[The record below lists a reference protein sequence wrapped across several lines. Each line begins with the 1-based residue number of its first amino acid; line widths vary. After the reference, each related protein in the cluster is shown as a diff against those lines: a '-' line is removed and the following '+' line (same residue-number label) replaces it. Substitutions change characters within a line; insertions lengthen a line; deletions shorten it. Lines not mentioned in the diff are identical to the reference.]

1 MSLPSGRTLRA
12 LLLGAAAC
20 ALIPDAAFA
29 DDGDTTGDGDRPT
42 TVSSVEITARS
53 DAPVATASP
62 ATTESI
68 DAASLRD
75 TVNAVNPEDALKYL
89 PSLLVRKRHVGDTQA
104 PMATRTSGVGASAR
118 SLIFVDGVL
127 LSALIG
133 NNNSNASPR
142 WGMVSPEEIARV
154 DVGYG
159 PFSAAY
165 AGNSIGAVV
174 NITTRSPTR
183 LEGSLKAAGS
193 WDAFSQYGTKGT
205 YPAGQLAATLG
216 DRWGDV
222 AWFVSAD
229 HVKSRSQPLA
239 YVTAVRPVAP
249 SAVGAPTTGSFQDL
263 NRTGAV
269 IQVLGAGGFEDQT
282 QDTFKAKLSWS
293 PSPAFHVGWLGGVFA
308 NDTRASA
315 ETYLR
320 NTAGDPVYSGAL
332 NIGGYAYT
340 VAPSAFSNN
349 VYRFDERHW
358 MNALS
363 AGGVLGGDFTWRAAA
378 SLYDYDR
385 DEQRMPSAALP
396 GGSTGGAG
404 SITRLDGTG
413 WRTFDLTGEWRVNA
427 AHTLSFGAHSDRYRL
442 ASQRFNTADWIG
454 GAPTTLA
461 SASKGKTRT
470 DALWLQDAIALSPG
484 LLLTLG
490 ARQEHW
496 EALDG
501 FNYSLAPALSV
512 TQPGLSANAF
522 SPKATLRWTPDD
534 HWSVTGSF
542 GQASRFPTVTELYQT
557 VTTGP
562 TLTVPDPNLRPE
574 TAWSTE
580 LAIERIDASGRVRL
594 SLFTEDI
601 DDALIS
607 QTAPLVPGSATLFSY
622 VQNVGHV
629 RSRGV
634 ELAAERRDLGIKG
647 FDLSG
652 SVTWLD
658 STITQ
663 DAAFPAAV
671 GKQAPQTPRWR
682 ATVVATWRPNAA
694 LALTLAARYSD
705 RVFATIDNTDPVTH
719 TYQGFDGYLVA
730 DARANWTINP
740 HWSAAVGI
748 DNLGARD
755 YFLFHAFPQRTAF
768 AELRY
773 AF

>member
-1 MSLPSGRTLRA
+1 MPLPSGRALRA
-12 LLLGAAAC
+12 LLLGAATG
-20 ALIPDAAFA
+20 ALIPVSALA
-29 DDGDTTGDGDRPT
+29 DDSDGDRPT
-42 TVSSVEITARS
+42 TVSPVEITART
-53 DAPVATASP
+53 DAPIATASP
-62 ATTESI
+62 ATTESA
-68 DAASLRD
+68 DAGTLRD
-75 TVNAVNPEDALKYL
+75 TVNAVNAEDTVKYL
-89 PSLLVRKRHVGDTQA
+89 PSLLVRKRHVGDTQG
-104 PMATRTSGVGASAR
+104 PLATRTSGVGSSAR

-133 NNNSNASPR
+133 NNNSTASPR
-142 WGMVSPEEIARV
+142 WGMVSPEEIVRV
-154 DVGYG
+154 DVAYG

-174 NITTRSPTR
+174 NITTRTPTR
-183 LEGSLKAAGS
+183 FEGSLKVAGS
-193 WDAFSQYGTKGT
+193 WDDFSQYGTKGVF
-205 YPAGQLAATLG
+205 PAGQLAATLG
-216 DRWGDV
+216 DGWGDV
-222 AWFVSAD
+222 AWFLSAD

-239 YVTAVRPVAP
+239 SVTAVRPAAP
-249 SAVGAPTTGSFQDL
+249 SAAGAVTTGAFQDL

-269 IQVLGAGGFEDQT
+269 IQVLGAGGFEDQS
-282 QDTFKAKLSWS
+282 QDTLKAKLSWS
-293 PSPAFHVGWLGGVFA
+293 PGPAFHVSWLGGVFL
-308 NDTRASA
+308 NDTRATA

-320 NTAGDPVYSGAL
+320 DTTGDRVYSGTL

-340 VAPSAFSNN
+340 VAPSAFANN
-349 VYRFDERHW
+349 VYRFNERHW

-363 AGGVLGGDFTWRAAA
+363 AGGVVGADFTWRATA
-378 SLYDYDR
+378 SLYDYDK
-385 DEQRMPSAALP
+385 DEQRTPSAALP
-396 GGSTGGAG
+396 AASTGGPG
-404 SITRLDGTG
+404 SIARLDGTG
-413 WRTFDLTGEWRVNA
+413 WRTFDLSGEWRVNA
-427 AHTLSFGAHSDRYRL
+427 THALSFGVHSDRYRL
-442 ASQRFNTADWIG
+442 ASQRFNTGDWIG

-461 SASKGKTRT
+461 SASRGKTRT
-470 DALWLQDAIALSPG
+470 DAVWLQDAITLSPD
-484 LLLTLG
+484 LMATLG

-501 FNYSLAPALSV
+501 YNSSLAPALSV
-512 TQPGLSANAF
+512 AQPLVSADAF
-522 SPKATLRWTPDD
+522 SPKATVRWTPDE

-562 TLTVPDPNLRPE
+562 TLSVPDPNLRPE

-580 LAIERIDASGRVRL
+580 LAIERADASGRVRL
-594 SLFTEDI
+594 SLFAEDI
-601 DDALIS
+601 DDALIA
-607 QTAPLVPGSATLFSY
+607 QTAPLVPGSATLFTY

-634 ELAAERRDLGIKG
+634 ELVVERRDLAVRG

-658 STITQ
+658 STITE
-663 DAAFPAAV
+663 DPAFPAAV

-682 ATVVATWRPNAA
+682 ATVVATWRPSPA

-719 TYQGFDGYLVA
+719 TFQGFDGYLVA
-730 DARANWTINP
+730 DARANWTING
-740 HWSAAVGI
+740 HWSAAIGV

-755 YFLFHAFPQRTAF
+755 YFLFHPFPQRTAF